1 MFDGCLMQT
10 YDFTK
15 APLKFLTQESCK
27 AWLLVYQ
34 YLVPF
39 NKITGEHFFNIVS
52 NSLHSIIT
60 DVVVLFCVIDSDCK
74 PVKIYFGLS
83 HILKIATFDI
93 LPPVMLK
100 WGGKSRL
107 GSAITYKRQSIQ
119 ELWYTNSDVLCSG
132 STGLL
137 LYHTSQRL
145 LFVMKSRIIL
155 YFVKST
161 LFS

>member
-39 NKITGEHFFNIVS
+39 NKITGEHFLNIVS

-60 DVVVLFCVIDSDCK
+60 DVVVLFYVIDSDCK

-83 HILKIATFDI
+83 HILKIATFDM
-93 LPPVMLK
+93 LPPVVLK
-100 WGGKSRL
+100 WGGRL
-107 GSAITYKRQSIQ
+107 CNNIQ
-119 ELWYTNSDVLCSG
+119 TTVHIG
-132 STGLL
+132 
-137 LYHTSQRL
+137 
-145 LFVMKSRIIL
+145 
-155 YFVKST
+155 T
-161 LFS
+161 LHGIQIQMFFAVGPQDYYCTTHHKGCFLSWNHA